1 MLARNETIFKWAL
14 YAAAAMLCFF
24 VQAFVLQRFTVW
36 GVIPFVFPALA
47 AIPATYEGPVPGTIF
62 ALAVGVVCDLLL
74 PEPLPCFYTLVFP
87 LVGLCAGLISLS
99 WLPAG
104 LLCSLA
110 AIALG
115 FVFPGVFHCLL
126 LWAREK
132 AAWGAGAFVCFREL
146 VVSLLLAIPVT
157 MLFSAV
163 HRRTHLDD

>member
-14 YAAAAMLCFF
+14 YAAAAALCFF

-36 GVIPFVFPALA
+36 GVIPFLYPALA
-47 AIPATYEGPVPGTIF
+47 AIPATYEGPVPGTVF

-87 LVGLCAGLISLS
+87 LVGLCASLIAQS

-104 LLCSLA
+104 FLCSLA
-110 AIALG
+110 VTALG
-115 FVFPGVFHCLL
+115 FVLTGVFHCFL
-126 LWAREK
+126 LWTREK
-132 AAWGAGAFVCFREL
+132 AAWEAGAFVCCREL
-146 VVSLLLAIPVT
+146 LVSLPLVIPAT
-157 MLFSAV
+157 LLFSAV

>member
-1 MLARNETIFKWAL
+1 MLARNETILKWAM
-14 YAAAAMLCFF
+14 YAAAAILCLF

-47 AIPATYEGPVPGTIF
+47 AIPATYEGPVPGTAF

-87 LVGLCAGLISLS
+87 LVGLC

-104 LLCSLA
+104 FLCSLA
-110 AIALG
+110 ATALG
-115 FVFPGVFHCLL
+115 FVFSGVFHCLL
-126 LWAREK
+126 LWVREK